1 MKKSI
6 IFLFICFSTSAQ
18 TNKDLTEIVKQVLDH
33 SPALKGQKTGLK
45 IGDVKT
51 QIQQSYSNPI
61 ISYEAGITRLD
72 PVSKVTFNT
81 GGVPSILQFQPNMN
95 YNTNFVANQVIYD
108 WGKNALALEKSR
120 LENKL
125 TQVQIDVATTQMAYQ
140 ISTIYHQIKYLQNVI
155 KIQQSEL
162 SRIKSHAEVV
172 ETQVKLGELLEL
184 DQLGINIRLKNQEIK
199 ISETELQLNKMID
212 FLNTQA
218 GKDIIPWL
226 KNNQLN
232 KQDSNG
238 SIEENPLLLQLN
250 AEDAILQKEINVQEK
265 SSSPTIA
272 GIASIG
278 VRNGY
283 LPRINGEVPPISDDF
298 KLNTALGLKLTIPIY
313 SGKRSFL
320 QENILK
326 FQKDRVQLQRDETG
340 AKLSFELRQGEANL
354 VQLANKSAIQNQ
366 VIEQAVYAYKLAEAR
381 FTKGTI
387 KQIELDAFQN
397 TLEEAQLQKE
407 NIYLQISLQQLEL
420 LKIKG
425 LKFWEL

>member
-6 IFLFICFSTSAQ
+6 LFLFICFATSAQ

-33 SPALKGQKTGLK
+33 SPALKSQKTGLK

-51 QIQQSYSNPI
+51 QIQQSFSNPI

-81 GGVPSILQFQPNMN
+81 GSVPSILQFQPNMN

-162 SRIKSHAEVV
+162 SRMKSHAEVV

-218 GKDIIPWL
+218 GKDISTWL

-232 KQDSNG
+232 KQDSKG

-250 AEDAILQKEINVQEK
+250 AEDAIIQKEINVQEK

-366 VIEQAVYAYKLAEAR
+366 VIDQAVYAYKLAEAR

>member
-6 IFLFICFSTSAQ
+6 LFLFICFATSAQ
-18 TNKDLTEIVKQVLDH
+18 TNKDLTEIVKQVLEH

-218 GKDIIPWL
+218 GKDISPWL

-232 KQDSNG
+232 KQDSKG

-250 AEDAILQKEINVQEK
+250 AEDAIIQKEINVQEK

-298 KLNTALGLKLTIPIY
+298 KLNTALGLKLTIPIIQAR
-313 SGKRSFL
+313 GHSFR
-320 QENILK
+320 K
-326 FQKDRVQLQRDETG
+326 TF
-340 AKLSFELRQGEANL
+340 
-354 VQLANKSAIQNQ
+354 
-366 VIEQAVYAYKLAEAR
+366 
-381 FTKGTI
+381 
-387 KQIELDAFQN
+387 
-397 TLEEAQLQKE
+397 
-407 NIYLQISLQQLEL
+407 
-420 LKIKG
+420 
-425 LKFWEL
+425 

>member
-1 MKKSI
+1 MKKI
-6 IFLFICFSTSAQ
+6 ILLLFICFATSAQ

-45 IGDVKT
+45 MGDVKT

-125 TQVQIDVATTQMAYQ
+125 TQVQIDLATTNMAYQ
-140 ISTIYHQIKYLQNVI
+140 IASIYHQIKYLQNVI

-162 SRIKSHAEVV
+162 NRIKSHAEVV
-172 ETQVKLGELLEL
+172 GIQVKLGELLEL

-199 ISETELQLNKMID
+199 ISETELQLNKLID

-218 GKDIIPWL
+218 GKDISTWL
-226 KNNQLN
+226 KNNLLT
-232 KQDSNG
+232 KQDSKG
-238 SIEENPLLLQLN
+238 SIDENPLLAQLN

-272 GIASIG
+272 GIASLG

-298 KLNTALGLKLTIPIY
+298 KLNTALGIRLTIPIY

-340 AKLSFELRQGEANL
+340 ARLSFELRQGEANL
-354 VQLANKSAIQNQ
+354 AQLTNKSAIQNQ
-366 VIEQAVYAYKLAEAR
+366 VIDQAIYAYKLAEAR
-381 FTKGTI
+381 FSKGTI

>member
-6 IFLFICFSTSAQ
+6 LFLFICFATSAQ

-81 GGVPSILQFQPNMN
+81 GGIPSILQFQPNMN

-125 TQVQIDVATTQMAYQ
+125 TQVQIDIATTQMAYQ

-218 GKDIIPWL
+218 GKDITPWL
-226 KNNQLN
+226 KNNLLN
-232 KQDSNG
+232 KQDSKG

-340 AKLSFELRQGEANL
+340 SKLSFELRQGEANL

-366 VIEQAVYAYKLAEAR
+366 VIEQSVYAYKLAEAR

-407 NIYLQISLQQLEL
+407 NIYLQISLQQLEI

>member
-6 IFLFICFSTSAQ
+6 LFLFICFATSAQ

-51 QIQQSYSNPI
+51 QIQESYSNPI
-61 ISYEAGITRLD
+61 IAYEAGITRLD
-72 PVSKVTFNT
+72 PVSKATFVT
-81 GGVPSILQFQPNMN
+81 GGIPSVLQFQPNMN
-95 YNTNFVANQVIYD
+95 YSTNFVANQVLYD

-125 TQVQIDVATTQMAYQ
+125 TQVQIDLATTNMAYQ
-140 ISTIYHQIKYLQNVI
+140 IATIYHQIKYLQNVL

-162 SRIKSHAEVV
+162 NRIKSHAEVV
-172 ETQVKLGELLEL
+172 NMQVKLGELLEL
-184 DQLGINIRLKNQEIK
+184 DQLGINIRLKSQEIK
-199 ISETELQLNKMID
+199 ISETELQINKMID

-218 GKDIIPWL
+218 GKDISPWL

-232 KQDSNG
+232 KQDSKG
-238 SIEENPLLLQLN
+238 SIAENPLLVQLN

-283 LPRINGEVPPISDDF
+283 LPRINGEVPPIADDF
-298 KLNTALGLKLTIPIY
+298 KLNTALGIKLTIPIY
-313 SGKRSFL
+313 SGKRAFL

-340 AKLSFELRQGEANL
+340 AKLAFELRQGEANL
-354 VQLANKSAIQNQ
+354 VQLTNKSVIQNQ
-366 VIEQAVYAYKLAEAR
+366 VIEQAIYAYKLAEAR
-381 FTKGTI
+381 FSKGTI
-387 KQIELDAFQN
+387 KQIELDAVQN
-397 TLEEAQLQKE
+397 TLEEVSLQKE
-407 NIYLQISLQQLEL
+407 NIYLQINLQQLEL

>member
-6 IFLFICFSTSAQ
+6 LFLFICFATSAQ

-51 QIQQSYSNPI
+51 QIQESYSNPI
-61 ISYEAGITRLD
+61 IAYEAGITRLD
-72 PVSKVTFNT
+72 PVSKATFVT
-81 GGVPSILQFQPNMN
+81 GGIPSVLQFQPNMN
-95 YNTNFVANQVIYD
+95 YSTNFVANQVLYD

-125 TQVQIDVATTQMAYQ
+125 TQVQIDLATTNMAYQ
-140 ISTIYHQIKYLQNVI
+140 IATIYHQIKYLQNVL

-162 SRIKSHAEVV
+162 NRIKSHAEVV
-172 ETQVKLGELLEL
+172 NMQVKLGELLEL
-184 DQLGINIRLKNQEIK
+184 DQLGINIRLKSQEIK
-199 ISETELQLNKMID
+199 ISETELQINKMID

-218 GKDIIPWL
+218 GKDISPWL

-232 KQDSNG
+232 KQDSKG
-238 SIEENPLLLQLN
+238 SITENPLLVQLN

-283 LPRINGEVPPISDDF
+283 LPRINGEVPPIADDF
-298 KLNTALGLKLTIPIY
+298 KLNTALGIKLTIPIY
-313 SGKRSFL
+313 SGKRAFL

-340 AKLSFELRQGEANL
+340 AKLAFELRQGEANL
-354 VQLANKSAIQNQ
+354 VQLTNKSVIQNQ
-366 VIEQAVYAYKLAEAR
+366 VIEQAIYAYKLAEAR
-381 FTKGTI
+381 FSKGTI
-387 KQIELDAFQN
+387 KQIELDAVQN
-397 TLEEAQLQKE
+397 TLEEVSLQKE
-407 NIYLQISLQQLEL
+407 NIYLQINLQQLEL

>member
-6 IFLFICFSTSAQ
+6 LFLFICFATSAQ
-18 TNKDLTEIVKQVLDH
+18 TNKDLAEIVKQVLDH

-51 QIQQSYSNPI
+51 QIQESYSNPI
-61 ISYEAGITRLD
+61 IAYEAGITRLD
-72 PVSKVTFNT
+72 PVSKATFVT
-81 GGVPSILQFQPNMN
+81 GGIPSVLQFQPNMN
-95 YNTNFVANQVIYD
+95 YSTNFVANQVLYD

-125 TQVQIDVATTQMAYQ
+125 TQVQIDLATTNMAYQ
-140 ISTIYHQIKYLQNVI
+140 IATIYHQIKYLQNVL

-162 SRIKSHAEVV
+162 NRIKSHAEVV
-172 ETQVKLGELLEL
+172 NMQVKLGELLEL
-184 DQLGINIRLKNQEIK
+184 DQLGINIRLKSQEIK
-199 ISETELQLNKMID
+199 ISETELQINKMID

-218 GKDIIPWL
+218 GKDISPWL

-232 KQDSNG
+232 KQDSKG
-238 SIEENPLLLQLN
+238 SIAENPLLVQLN

-283 LPRINGEVPPISDDF
+283 LPRINGEVPPIADDF
-298 KLNTALGLKLTIPIY
+298 KLNTALGIKLTIPIY
-313 SGKRSFL
+313 SGKRAFL

-340 AKLSFELRQGEANL
+340 AKLAFELRQGEANL
-354 VQLANKSAIQNQ
+354 VQLTNKSVIQNQ
-366 VIEQAVYAYKLAEAR
+366 VIEQAIYAYKLAEAR
-381 FTKGTI
+381 FSKGTI
-387 KQIELDAFQN
+387 KQIELDAVQN
-397 TLEEAQLQKE
+397 TLEEVSLQKE
-407 NIYLQISLQQLEL
+407 NIYLQINLQQLEL

>member
-1 MKKSI
+1 
-6 IFLFICFSTSAQ
+6 
-18 TNKDLTEIVKQVLDH
+18 
-33 SPALKGQKTGLK
+33 
-45 IGDVKT
+45 
-51 QIQQSYSNPI
+51 
-61 ISYEAGITRLD
+61 
-72 PVSKVTFNT
+72 
-81 GGVPSILQFQPNMN
+81 
-95 YNTNFVANQVIYD
+95 
-108 WGKNALALEKSR
+108 
-120 LENKL
+120 
-125 TQVQIDVATTQMAYQ
+125 
-140 ISTIYHQIKYLQNVI
+140 
-155 KIQQSEL
+155 
-162 SRIKSHAEVV
+162 
-172 ETQVKLGELLEL
+172 VKLGELLEL

-199 ISETELQLNKMID
+199 ISETELQLDKMID

-218 GKDIIPWL
+218 GKDISPWL

-232 KQDSNG
+232 KQDSKG

-283 LPRINGEVPPISDDF
+283 LPRINGEVPPIADDF

-354 VQLANKSAIQNQ
+354 VQLANKSSIQNQ

-381 FTKGTI
+381 FSKGTI

>member
-6 IFLFICFSTSAQ
+6 LLLFICFATSAQ

-33 SPALKGQKTGLK
+33 SPALNGQKMGLK

-51 QIQQSYSNPI
+51 QIQQSYSNPT
-61 ISYEAGITRLD
+61 ISYEAGITRID
-72 PVSKVTFNT
+72 PVSKATFMT

-95 YNTNFVANQVIYD
+95 YNTNFVANQIIYD
-108 WGKNALALEKSR
+108 WGKNALAVEKVG

-125 TQVQIDVATTQMAYQ
+125 TQVQIDLAAFNVAYQ
-140 ISTIYHQIKYLQNVI
+140 VSSIFHQIKFLQNMF
-155 KIQQSEL
+155 KIQQTEL

-172 ETQVKLGELLEL
+172 GIQVKLGELLEL
-184 DQLGINIRLKNQEIK
+184 DQLGINIRIKNQEIK
-199 ISETELQLNKMID
+199 ISETELQLNKLID

-218 GKDIIPWL
+218 GKDISPWL
-226 KNNQLN
+226 KNSLLNQQES
-232 KQDSNG
+232 KST
-238 SIEENPLLLQLN
+238 IAENPLLLQLN

-265 SSSPTIA
+265 LSSPTIA

-298 KLNTALGLKLTIPIY
+298 KLNTLLGLKLTIPIY
-313 SGKRSFL
+313 SGKRAFL

-340 AKLSFELRQGEANL
+340 ARLSFELRQGEANIK
-354 VQLANKSAIQNQ
+354 QLTNKSAIQNQ
-366 VIEQAVYAYKLAEAR
+366 VIDQAIYAYQLAEAR
-381 FTKGTI
+381 FSKGTI
-387 KQIELDAFQN
+387 KQIELDAVQN

-425 LKFWEL
+425 FKFWEL

>member
-6 IFLFICFSTSAQ
+6 LFLFICFATSAQ

-51 QIQQSYSNPI
+51 QIQQSYSNPT

-72 PVSKVTFNT
+72 PVSKVTIMT

-125 TQVQIDVATTQMAYQ
+125 TQVQIDVATTQMGYQ
-140 ISTIYHQIKYLQNVI
+140 IATIYHQIKYLQNVI
-155 KIQQSEL
+155 KIQQSEF
-162 SRIKSHAEVV
+162 SRIKSHADVV
-172 ETQVKLGELLEL
+172 GTQVKLGELLEL

-218 GKDIIPWL
+218 GKDISPWL

-232 KQDSNG
+232 KQDSKG

-298 KLNTALGLKLTIPIY
+298 KLNTTLGLKLTIPIY

-326 FQKDRVQLQRDETG
+326 FQKDQVQMQRNETG

-354 VQLANKSAIQNQ
+354 LQLANKSSIQNQ

-381 FTKGTI
+381 FSKGTI

-397 TLEEAQLQKE
+397 TLEESQLQKE

-425 LKFWEL
+425 VKFWEL

>member
-1 MKKSI
+1 MKKI
-6 IFLFICFSTSAQ
+6 ILFLFICFATSAQ
-18 TNKDLTEIVKQVLDH
+18 TNKDLTDIVKQVLDH

-172 ETQVKLGELLEL
+172 GTQVKLGEILEL

-199 ISETELQLNKMID
+199 ISETELQLDKMID

-218 GKDIIPWL
+218 GKDISPWL

-232 KQDSNG
+232 KQDLKG

-298 KLNTALGLKLTIPIY
+298 KLNTALGIRLTIPIY

-326 FQKDRVQLQRDETG
+326 FQKDRVQMQRDETG

-354 VQLANKSAIQNQ
+354 VQLANKSSIQNQ

-381 FTKGTI
+381 FSKGTI

>member
-6 IFLFICFSTSAQ
+6 LLLFICFATSAQ

-72 PVSKVTFNT
+72 PVSKVTFMT

-125 TQVQIDVATTQMAYQ
+125 TQVQIDLATTNMAYQ
-140 ISTIYHQIKYLQNVI
+140 IATIYHQIKFFQNVL

-162 SRIKSHAEVV
+162 NRIKSHAEVV
-172 ETQVKLGELLEL
+172 GTQVKLGELLEL
-184 DQLGINIRLKNQEIK
+184 DQLGINIRLKNQENK

-218 GKDIIPWL
+218 GKDISPWL
-226 KNNQLN
+226 KNNLLN
-232 KQDSNG
+232 KQDFNG
-238 SIEENPLLLQLN
+238 NIEENPLLLQLN

-283 LPRINGEVPPISDDF
+283 LPRINGEVPPIADDF

-326 FQKDRVQLQRDETG
+326 FQKDRIQWQRNEIG

-354 VQLANKSAIQNQ
+354 KQLTNKSGIQNQ
-366 VIEQAVYAYKLAEAR
+366 VIDQALYAYKLAEAR
-381 FTKGTI
+381 FSSGTI
-387 KQIELDAFQN
+387 KQIELDAVQN
-397 TLEEAQLQKE
+397 TLEEAQLQRE
-407 NIYLQISLQQLEL
+407 NIYFQISLQQLEL

>member
-6 IFLFICFSTSAQ
+6 LFLFICFATSAQ

-51 QIQQSYSNPI
+51 QIQQSYSNPT

-72 PVSKVTFNT
+72 PVSKVTFMT

-125 TQVQIDVATTQMAYQ
+125 TQVQIDVATTQMGYQ
-140 ISTIYHQIKYLQNVI
+140 IATIYHQIKYLQNVI
-155 KIQQSEL
+155 KIQQSEF
-162 SRIKSHAEVV
+162 SRIKSHADVV
-172 ETQVKLGELLEL
+172 GTQVKLGELLEL

-218 GKDIIPWL
+218 GKDINPWL
-226 KNNQLN
+226 KNNQLTL
-232 KQDSNG
+232 QDSKG
-238 SIEENPLLLQLN
+238 SIEENPLLLQLK

-283 LPRINGEVPPISDDF
+283 LPRINGEIPPISDDF
-298 KLNTALGLKLTIPIY
+298 KLNTALGIRLMIPIY

-326 FQKDRVQLQRDETG
+326 FQKDRVQFQRDETG

-354 VQLANKSAIQNQ
+354 NQLANKSAIQSQ
-366 VIEQAVYAYKLAEAR
+366 VIEQAVYAYKLAESK
-381 FTKGTI
+381 FSKGTI
-387 KQIELDAFQN
+387 KQIELDAVQN
-397 TLEEAQLQKE
+397 TLEESQLQKE

>member
-1 MKKSI
+1 
-6 IFLFICFSTSAQ
+6 
-18 TNKDLTEIVKQVLDH
+18 VK
-33 SPALKGQKTGLK
+33 A
-45 IGDVKT
+45 
-51 QIQQSYSNPI
+51 QIQLSYSNPI

-81 GGVPSILQFQPNMN
+81 GGVPAILQFQPNMN

-125 TQVQIDVATTQMAYQ
+125 TEVQIDVATTQMAYQ
-140 ISTIYHQIKYLQNVI
+140 IATIYHQIKYLQNVF

-162 SRIKSHAEVV
+162 NRIKSHAEVV
-172 ETQVKLGELLEL
+172 GMQVKLGELLEL

-218 GKDIIPWL
+218 GKDINPWL
-226 KNNQLN
+226 KNNQLTL
-232 KQDSNG
+232 QDSKG
-238 SIEENPLLLQLN
+238 SIEENPLLLQLK

-283 LPRINGEVPPISDDF
+283 LPRINGEIPPISDDF
-298 KLNTALGLKLTIPIY
+298 KLNTALGIRLMIPIY

-326 FQKDRVQLQRDETG
+326 FQKDRVQFQRDETG

-354 VQLANKSAIQNQ
+354 NQLANKSAIQSQ
-366 VIEQAVYAYKLAEAR
+366 VIEQAVYAYKLAESK
-381 FTKGTI
+381 FSKGTI
-387 KQIELDAFQN
+387 KQIELDAVQN

>member
-1 MKKSI
+1 MKKI
-6 IFLFICFSTSAQ
+6 ILLLFTCFATSAQ
-18 TNKDLTEIVKQVLDH
+18 TNKDLSEIVKQVLDY
-33 SPALKGQKTGLK
+33 SLALKGQKTGLK

-61 ISYEAGITRLD
+61 ISYESGITHLD

-81 GGVPSILQFQPNMN
+81 VGVPSILQFQPNMN

-108 WGKNALALEKSR
+108 WGKNAIALEKSR

-125 TQVQIDVATTQMAYQ
+125 TQVQIDLATTNMAYQ
-140 ISTIYHQIKYLQNVI
+140 IASIYHQIKYLQNVI
-155 KIQQSEL
+155 KIQQSE
-162 SRIKSHAEVV
+162 SIRIKSHAEVV
-172 ETQVKLGELLEL
+172 NMQVKLGELLEL

-199 ISETELQLNKMID
+199 ISETELQLNKLID

-218 GKDIIPWL
+218 GKDTSPWL
-226 KNNQLN
+226 KNNQLTQ
-232 KQDSNG
+232 QDSKG
-238 SIEENPLLLQLN
+238 SIDGNPLLAQLN
-250 AEDAILQKEINVQEK
+250 AEDAILQKEINVQDK
-265 SSSPTIA
+265 SSSPTIS
-272 GIASIG
+272 GIASLG

-283 LPRINGEVPPISDDF
+283 LPRINGEVPPITDDF
-298 KLNTALGLKLTIPIY
+298 KLNTALGIRLTIPIY
-313 SGKRSFL
+313 SSKRSYL

-340 AKLSFELRQGEANL
+340 ARLSFELRQGEANL
-354 VQLANKSAIQNQ
+354 AQLTNKSAIQKL
-366 VIEQAVYAYKLAEAR
+366 VIDQAIYAYKLAEAR
-381 FTKGTI
+381 FSKGTI

-397 TLEEAQLQKE
+397 TLEEAYLQKE

>member
-6 IFLFICFSTSAQ
+6 LLIFICFAASAQ

-51 QIQQSYSNPI
+51 QIQQSYSNPN

-125 TQVQIDVATTQMAYQ
+125 TQVQIDVATTNMAYQ
-140 ISTIYHQIKYLQNVI
+140 IATIYHQIKYLQNVL

-162 SRIKSHAEVV
+162 NRIKSHAEVV
-172 ETQVKLGELLEL
+172 EMQVKLGELLEL

-199 ISETELQLNKMID
+199 ISETELQLNKMVD

-218 GKDIIPWL
+218 GKDISPWL
-226 KNNQLN
+226 KNNLLS
-232 KQDSNG
+232 KQDTKG

-326 FQKDRVQLQRDETG
+326 FQKDRVQFQRDETG
-340 AKLSFELRQGEANL
+340 AKLAFELRQGEANL
-354 VQLANKSAIQNQ
+354 IQLTHKSSIQNQ
-366 VIEQAVYAYKLAEAR
+366 VIDQALYAYKLAEAK
-381 FTKGTI
+381 FSKGTM
-387 KQIELDAFQN
+387 KQIELDAVQN

-407 NIYLQISLQQLEL
+407 NIYFQISLQQLEL
-420 LKIKG
+420 MKIKG
-425 LKFWEL
+425 FKFWEL

>member
-1 MKKSI
+1 MKKI
-6 IFLFICFSTSAQ
+6 ILLLFICFATSAQ

-45 IGDVKT
+45 MGDVKA

-81 GGVPSILQFQPNMN
+81 GGVPAILQFQPNMN

-125 TQVQIDVATTQMAYQ
+125 TEVQIDVATTQMAYQ

-218 GKDIIPWL
+218 GKDISPWL
-226 KNNQLN
+226 KNNLLN
-232 KQDSNG
+232 KQDSKG

-298 KLNTALGLKLTIPIY
+298 KLNTALGIRLMIPIY

-326 FQKDRVQLQRDETG
+326 FQKDRVQFQRDETG

-354 VQLANKSAIQNQ
+354 NQLANKSAIQSQ
-366 VIEQAVYAYKLAEAR
+366 VIEQAVYAYKLAESK
-381 FTKGTI
+381 FSKGTI
-387 KQIELDAFQN
+387 KQIELDAVQN